1 MFPSATTTRAPTVS
15 YASVVLVGLA
25 AGLLSGLFGVG
36 GGLLIVPGL
45 VGIVKLERRL
55 AHGTSLAAT
64 LPIALAGVITYV
76 AHGNIDWAVAA
87 YLTVGSIIGAVIGT
101 HLLHVIPKKALV
113 ITFVVVI
120 LATAVRLVV
129 TSEPMGRADT
139 TVTSALLLIVLGVV
153 SGTLAGMLGIG
164 GGIIM
169 VPAMVVL
176 YDMVPV
182 IAKGTSVAVIVPTS
196 ITGTVRNRSK
206 RNVDLKIAM
215 VVGVTGAASAVV
227 GGTLADTMSSRLS
240 NTLFALLLVFVATTQ
255 LLTLRTPEPE

>member
-1 MFPSATTTRAPTVS
+1 MSLPATTARPHSVS
-15 YASVVLVGLA
+15 YVNVALVGLA
-25 AGLLSGLFGVG
+25 AGMLSGLFGVG

-64 LPIALAGVITYV
+64 LPIALGSVITYIY
-76 AHGNIDWAVAA
+76 HGNIDWAVVA
-87 YLTVGSIIGAVIGT
+87 YLTIGSIAGAVIGT
-101 HLLHVIPKKALV
+101 HLLHIVPKRVLV
-113 ITFVVVI
+113 IAFVVVI
-120 LATAVRLVV
+120 LATAIRLLVN
-129 TSEPMGRADT
+129 SEPTGRADT
-139 TVTSALLLIVLGVV
+139 TVTSAFLLILLGLV

-169 VPAMVVL
+169 VPAMVVF

-196 ITGTVRNRSK
+196 IAGTVRNRSN
-206 RNVDLKIAM
+206 RNVDLRIAM
-215 VVGVTGAASAVV
+215 VVGITGALSAVV
-227 GGTLADTMSSRLS
+227 GGTLADSMSARLS
-240 NTLFALLLVFVATTQ
+240 NTLFALLLIFVAITQ

>member
-1 MFPSATTTRAPTVS
+1 MAQTATTTHPPTVS
-15 YASVVLVGLA
+15 YVSVVLVGLA

-64 LPIALAGVITYV
+64 LPIALASVITYI
-76 AHGNIDWAVAA
+76 AHGNIDWAVAG
-87 YLTVGSIIGAVIGT
+87 YLTIGSIVGAVLGT
-101 HLLHVIPKKALV
+101 YLLHVVPKRVLV
-113 ITFVVVI
+113 IAFVVVI
-120 LATAVRLVV
+120 LATAVRLLLN
-129 TSEPMGRADT
+129 SEPTGRADT
-139 TVTSALLLIVLGVV
+139 TITSALLLVLLGMV

-196 ITGTVRNRSK
+196 IVGTMRNRSN

-215 VVGVTGAASAVV
+215 IVGVTGALSAVV
-227 GGTLADTMSSRLS
+227 GGTVADSMSARLS
-240 NTLFALLLVFVATTQ
+240 NTLFALLLIFVAISQ